1 MISLD
6 YIDQGETVASMP
18 TVCMHCEDPVAPCA
32 EVCPTDAILVTPD
45 GVVQEALK
53 ERCIGCANCV
63 HACPFGVPKLD
74 VDEVLMYKCNLCY
87 DRTSEGLAPM
97 CASVCPTGSIF
108 YGTLEELLSA
118 RPGAAASD
126 IVVFGEQEVRTGAAV
141 VVPAAP
147 VGTGVG
153 AARSVPGGYAA

>member
-1 MISLD
+1 
-6 YIDQGETVASMP
+6 
-18 TVCMHCEDPVAPCA
+18 
-32 EVCPTDAILVTPD
+32 
-45 GVVQEALK
+45 
-53 ERCIGCANCV
+53 
-63 HACPFGVPKLD
+63 
-74 VDEVLMYKCNLCY
+74 MYKCNLCY

-97 CASVCPTGSIF
+97 CATVCPTGSIF

-147 VGTGVG
+147 AGTGIG
-153 AARSVPGGYAA
+153 TARSVPGGYAA